1 MPVSYTHLDV
11 YKRQT
16 LALMAIAACCSVP
29 ALASPG
35 SLEPSA
41 GTSYGIDISLTF
53 KPKKS
58 GAISVDYKV
67 KPKLAGFQK
76 SETVFLIGQDA
87 RTGRIEM
94 SEYGSDRPQVTSV
107 AAAPAAAYTEVR
119 KPAQTFDP
127 ETGEIYEEPRKGPID
142 LRAAA
147 NQ

>member
-1 MPVSYTHLDV
+1 M
-11 YKRQT
+11 
-16 LALMAIAACCSVP
+16 
-29 ALASPG
+29 
-35 SLEPSA
+35 
-41 GTSYGIDISLTF
+41 
-53 KPKKS
+53 
-58 GAISVDYKV
+58 DYKV

-76 SETVFLIGQDA
+76 SETMFLIGQDV

-94 SEYGSDRPQVTSV
+94 SEYGNDRPQVTSV

-119 KPAQTFDP
+119 QPAQTFDP

>member
-1 MPVSYTHLDV
+1 MAVTFDNIGNGE
-11 YKRQT
+11 
-16 LALMAIAACCSVP
+16 LAEQFKF
-29 ALASPG
+29 ALKAVGQNIMDPNMDPEASR
-35 SLEPSA
+35 
-41 GTSYGIDISLTF
+41 GIDISLTF

-76 SETVFLIGQDA
+76 SETVFLIRQDA